1 MRRCT
6 VLILLLICISACSH
20 NQNGCLAQRSGRDAW
35 QQPEKIMDN
44 VGVKPG
50 MVIGEAGAGSGY
62 FTFHLARRVG
72 SIRDECLPMISKR
85 VSSIKINRKCEEQ
98 GVKNI
103 TTILGKEADPL
114 FPPDRLDMVIMMKAF
129 HHFDEPAEWMK
140 NVIPSM
146 KPGAPMVIVDVDPE
160 RSGDS
165 KDHFMTRERLL
176 AAMADTD
183 FKLERVETFL
193 EKDNIYVFRLEN

>member
-1 MRRCT
+1 MRKAIC
-6 VLILLLICISACSH
+6 LILLLLAVGACSH
-20 NQNGCLAQRSGRDAW
+20 NQNSCLAQRSARDEW
-35 QQPEKIMDN
+35 QEPDKIMDN
-44 VGVKPG
+44 VGIKPG
-50 MVIGEAGAGSGY
+50 MIIGEAGAGSGY

-72 SIRDECLPMISKR
+72 SEGQILANDIKENELT
-85 VSSIKINRKCEEQ
+85 KINEKCEDQ
-98 GVKNI
+98 NVDNI

-114 FPPDRLDMVIMMKAF
+114 FPQNSLDMVIMMKAF
-129 HHFDEPAEWMK
+129 HHFDEPAEWMR

-146 KPGAPMVIVDVDPE
+146 KPGAPLVIIDVDPD

-176 AAMADTD
+176 AAMADTH

-193 EKDNIYVFRLEN
+193 EKDNIYVFSLDN